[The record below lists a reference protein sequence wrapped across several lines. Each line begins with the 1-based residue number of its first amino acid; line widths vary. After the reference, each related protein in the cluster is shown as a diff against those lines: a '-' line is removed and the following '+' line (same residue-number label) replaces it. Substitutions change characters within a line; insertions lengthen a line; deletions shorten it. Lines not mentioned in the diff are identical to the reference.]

1 MLTCFRLRLDVLRG
15 LIAETTNAA
24 KTSSPIVTDSHML
37 RLIQKKIRSSQEAI
51 TEFEAAKRADLKEKE
66 IAQIRVLEGY
76 IGDSNI
82 LSEADVTKTVQDVL
96 GNMRTEGKR
105 MDKGSVMKALVG
117 PGGAL
122 ENQLV
127 DKKDVARFV
136 DRML

>member
-1 MLTCFRLRLDVLRG
+1 MLTTSRLRLDVLRG

-24 KTSSPIVTDSHML
+24 KTSSPVTTDSHML
-37 RLIQKKIRSSQEAI
+37 RLVQKKIKSSQQAV

-66 IAQIRVLEGY
+66 AAQIRVLEDY
-76 IGDSNI
+76 IKDSRI
-82 LSEADVTKTVQDVL
+82 MSEEDMTKAIQDSI
-96 GNMRTEGKR
+96 GKMRTEGQKT
-105 MDKGSVMKALVG
+105 DKGSVMKALVG

-127 DKKDVARFV
+127 DKKDVARLV